1 VLNDVDQLVKRT
13 ELTGGGGLKADVRG
27 DSILCVLHVCAAAAA
42 ADAFIRTAPHPAQ
55 RHPAPPSLRRRRP
68 TLIDGAAPVTGHLP
82 HSRPPQEITIAELSY
97 GVITTNK
104 IWYVSM

>member
-1 VLNDVDQLVKRT
+1 MLNDVDQLVKRT

-42 ADAFIRTAPHPAQ
+42 ADAFIRTAPHPA
-55 RHPAPPSLRRRRP
+55 PPSLRRP
-68 TLIDGAAPVTGHLP
+68 TLIDRAAPVTGHLP

>member
-42 ADAFIRTAPHPAQ
+42 EDAFIRTAPHPA
-55 RHPAPPSLRRRRP
+55 PPSLRRP

-82 HSRPPQEITIAELSY
+82 PLPSPAGNHHRGVELWGDY
-97 GVITTNK
+97 NNK
-104 IWYVSM
+104 KFGT